1 MLKEEV
7 DGTKVNIFNL
17 DVVDLDNDNVLRIPK
32 GKSCEIRL
40 LADNDI
46 TKATITIY
54 TYYKAI

>member
-1 MLKEEV
+1 M

-17 DVVDLDNDNVLRIPK
+17 NVVDLDNDNVLRIPK
-32 GKSCEIRL
+32 GKSCELRI